1 MGTKK
6 IKIRGGQKPQYDPA
20 PILAEIRRR
29 KLRGIPAGVEWIAR
43 NAGVS
48 IATVSRVRQGKA
60 SLIAVGKV
68 CSVLGV
74 DPDAVVSGNDE
85 AA

>member
-1 MGTKK
+1 MRAK
-6 IKIRGGQKPQYDPA
+6 QKRQYDPA

-60 SLIAVGKV
+60 SLTAVGKV
-68 CSVLGV
+68 CNVLGV
-74 DPDAVVSGNDE
+74 DPEAVVGDE
-85 AA
+85 GAAA